1 MSSTFT
7 FAQDV
12 VMILIYSN
20 LYSPGNIG
28 TFNVTDDLLNAWTET
43 NTGSNIPSL
52 KAGNLSAQ
60 KISDRFLRDA
70 SYVRLRNA
78 QIGYRVPKEYLAK
91 VFLTDV
97 YNSLQGETC
106 LTLLNGKVLILRAQ
120 EIMMYTYPT
129 ARQFTLGVDL
139 KF

>member
-1 MSSTFT
+1 
-7 FAQDV
+7 
-12 VMILIYSN
+12 
-20 LYSPGNIG
+20 
-28 TFNVTDDLLNAWTET
+28 LLNAWTET

-60 KISDRFLRDA
+60 NLSDRFLRDA

-97 YNSLQGETC
+97 SITLQGENLFNITKWQGFDPESSRD
-106 LTLLNGKVLILRAQ
+106 NDVYQ
-120 EIMMYTYPT
+120 YPT

>member
-7 FAQDV
+7 AQDV
-12 VMILIYSN
+12 VRYDFDLSN

-60 KISDRFLRDA
+60 NLSDRFLRDA
-70 SYVRLRNA
+70 SYVRL
-78 QIGYRVPKEYLAK
+78 K
-91 VFLTDV
+91 
-97 YNSLQGETC
+97 
-106 LTLLNGKVLILRAQ
+106 
-120 EIMMYTYPT
+120 M
-129 ARQFTLGVDL
+129 L
-139 KF
+139 K

>member
-1 MSSTFT
+1 
-7 FAQDV
+7 
-12 VMILIYSN
+12 MILIYPN

-60 KISDRFLRDA
+60 NLSDRFLRDA

-97 YNSLQGETC
+97 SITQVKTLFNITKWQGFDR
-106 LTLLNGKVLILRAQ
+106 LK
-120 EIMMYTYPT
+120 EIMMYTIPNC
-129 ARQFTLGVDL
+129 
-139 KF
+139 